1 MNHMTSRTITYHF
14 AFTDGSSWK
23 YELEFDRDFRF
34 INTKDTPAKPWT
46 ALDFNQC
53 PHCPLNKVTT
63 PQCPVARNLDQI
75 VEDSKNTISYTP
87 ATVSVITAER
97 TYVKKCATQEGLRSL
112 FGMIMGASGC
122 PHLDW
127 FRPMA
132 RFHLPFSDSEET
144 LFRVLSLQLLT
155 FFLRTWEVVLDS
167 VLSKFKLDMM
177 QLQKLIIL
185 LSNEFTRIAKPMLI
199 KTPWLHW
206 ICFLNF
212 SSFNRLCGLSQF
224 KVTSNR
230 KRVLRR

>member
-1 MNHMTSRTITYHF
+1 MTSRTITYHF

-34 INTKDTPAKPWT
+34 INTNGAPAKPWT

-144 LFRVLSLQLLT
+144 LFRVLSLQLLIK
-155 FFLRTWEVVLDS
+155 FFEDERGDIGQCAEQIQARYDAVQKVNHAFIKRIRSYCDADADKNALAA
-167 VLSKFKLDMM
+167 LDMYS
-177 QLQKLIIL
+177 QL
-185 LSNEFTRIAKPMLI
+185 F
-199 KTPWLHW
+199 
-206 ICFLNF
+206 
-212 SSFNRLCGLSQF
+212 QF
-224 KVTSNR
+224 QQAVRFESIQGYFKQE
-230 KRVLRR
+230 KHG